1 VDVRGSKTGTRMEC
15 DIEVQTNVGPETG
28 QIEECTASDGSASV
42 KEGKRIRVRGGRKEG
57 KQHSCAVCG
66 RCRQGEAIQALV
78 CSGWGR
84 T

>member
-42 KEGKRIRVRGGRKEG
+42 KEGKRIRVRGVVCAKGG
-57 KQHSCAVCG
+57 KAAQ
-66 RCRQGEAIQALV
+66 L
-78 CSGWGR
+78 CSVRAMPSG
-84 T
+84 